1 MDNRTIDNWA
11 IKDTGVIRL
20 PRGEKFVSFMKIK
33 RKLFVLSN
41 KAIYEIVM
49 NKTNKVSKKARLSQ

>member
-1 MDNRTIDNWA
+1 MKPKGLNNWVLT
-11 IKDTGVIRL
+11 DTGVIHL

-41 KAIYEIVM
+41 KAIYQLKPKRKE
-49 NKTNKVSKKARLSQ
+49 